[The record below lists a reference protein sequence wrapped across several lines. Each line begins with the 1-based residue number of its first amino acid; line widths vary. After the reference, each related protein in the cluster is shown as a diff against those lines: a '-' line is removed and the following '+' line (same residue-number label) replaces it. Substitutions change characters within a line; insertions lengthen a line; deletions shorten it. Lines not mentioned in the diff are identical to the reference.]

1 MTKYY
6 PALFAFLLGA
16 LVVSIPLIAVLLVA
30 VPLFGFAFSYS
41 AMIYRLSRMPHDSMV
56 VELGGEPGFNS
67 VSGYMFKQ
75 RGRIVE
81 VFRH

>member
-16 LVVSIPLIAVLLVA
+16 LVVSIPLIAVLIVA
-30 VPLFGFAFSYS
+30 VPLFGFAFSYM
-41 AMIYRLSRMPHDSMV
+41 AMIYRLSRMPHDSIV
-56 VELGGEPGFNS
+56 VERGGEPGFNS
-67 VSGYMFKQ
+67 VSGYMYKQ

>member
-1 MTKYY
+1 MAKYY

-30 VPLFGFAFSYS
+30 IPLFGFAFSYS